1 MIAWES
7 KEIKMKM
14 YSVMGP
20 TPGDGSVQKAE
31 DHFTA
36 FCKHLYL
43 DYNEDKNFEHF
54 KERVRIMVD
63 ANKSHTVKVSETQT
77 NFGDYE
83 VKEVQSN

>member
-1 MIAWES
+1 
-7 KEIKMKM
+7 MKM
-14 YSVMGP
+14 YSVMGS

-36 FCKHLYL
+36 FCKHHYL
-43 DYNEDKNFEHF
+43 DCDKDENFEHF

-63 ANKSHTVKVSETQT
+63 ANKSQIVKVSEIQT

-83 VKEVQSN
+83 VKEVQNV